1 MKDDIHRVKQ
11 GYINEGSYVRAL
23 GYTEYNILTVCA
35 RTNVVIVYDKGK
47 LERTTLSR
55 NDPEDAK
62 AIITKCASIVMGR
75 CARAAFCEVSS
86 ALPLAEYIDRICESF
101 NSQELCRQLCELVVQ
116 HSDRSAAGVLAER
129 CLPVFLQ

>member
-11 GYINEGSYVRAL
+11 GYINGGSYVREL
-23 GYTEYNILTVCA
+23 GCTATAILTVCA
-35 RTNVVIVYDKGK
+35 RTNVLILYDKGK
-47 LERTTLSR
+47 LERTTDR
-55 NDPEDAK
+55 VNPEDAK

-75 CARAAFCEVSS
+75 CARATFCEVSR
-86 ALPLAEYIDRICESF
+86 ALPLAVFADRICESF